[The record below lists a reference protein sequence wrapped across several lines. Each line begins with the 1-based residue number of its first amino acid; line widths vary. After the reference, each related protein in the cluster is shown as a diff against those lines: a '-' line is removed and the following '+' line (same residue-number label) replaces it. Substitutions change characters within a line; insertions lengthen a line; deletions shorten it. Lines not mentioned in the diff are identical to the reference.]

1 VEKGVIVLFDSCVDR
16 VGCADLEFESLD
28 LSVDVVL
35 AMVRGGRFVDEVE
48 KDKNDDE
55 GRGEGIKHRR
65 RVEIAG

>member
-1 VEKGVIVLFDSCVDR
+1 
-16 VGCADLEFESLD
+16 VGCADLEFKSLD